1 MTNEQRKKN
10 CSTLNDLCSTVK
22 DLDDRLVSEHTDRV
36 NTELQLQLDF
46 DSKVTQ
52 NTNQL
57 RNELSQEI
65 ETVNTNIKTE
75 VNKAIASVVDEA
87 PESFDTL
94 KEAADWIQT
103 HGAEA
108 AAMQSAITNLENNL
122 TQEALDRTA
131 QLSSK
136 QDQLSSIQLRH
147 SNDFI
152 NINCNNIQTKQYFK
166 IAETGYRTDSY
177 DTFQLMGFVSSVTG
191 NNERNYIAVSFV
203 DRNSDYHSI
212 SGVLQKPCKDW
223 DVEVHKNEKGDRR
236 EIYFVTSN
244 AWVSFNGY
252 CVNYTNNG
260 TIILNNLSTATTPT
274 GTLIGKLSES
284 TELQIMSSK
293 AENKDKLNVKL
304 ISMVDLGFTKDSVVS
319 VTDFVTTLYNKFGT
333 YRGDL
338 TVLYSDAHRAYV
350 SVDGTNT
357 NKIPING
364 GVMHVYLNNVNAVWT
379 GHLIEYTCI
388 EDNTSYIIECTRD
401 GSETGWGRIRLRAL
415 ATTAQLGGKVDKRV
429 KFFTGKR
436 SGRYVKII
444 SIPISSGTVAFANL
458 TLSIFAQS
466 PNCSYPVGTVNTCLS
481 SGATANGFSINGFST
496 IPLSSTDTLNP
507 RILVEKT
514 SSTYNLYV
522 DSVYNYLGIVVLEND
537 VRGGIRSD
545 FEESSSLSGT
555 IIFDSTTDAQIKYLG

>member
-1 MTNEQRKKN
+1 MTNEQKKN
-10 CSTLNDLCSTVK
+10 CSTLNDLCNTVK
-22 DLDDRLVSEHTDRV
+22 SLDDRLVSEHTDRV

-65 ETVNTNIKTE
+65 EAVNSNIKTE

-103 HGAEA
+103 HGTEA

-122 TQEALDRTA
+122 TQEVLDRTT
-131 QLSSK
+131 QLSKK

-152 NINCNNIQTKQYFK
+152 NINSNNVQAKQCFK
-166 IAETGYRTDSY
+166 IAETEYRSGSF
-177 DTFQLMGFVSSVTG
+177 DTFQLMGFASSVTG
-191 NNERNYIAVSFV
+191 NNERNYIAVNFV
-203 DRNSDYHSI
+203 NRNSDYHSM

-223 DVEVHKNEKGDRR
+223 DIEVYKNENGDKR

-260 TIILNNLSTATTPT
+260 TIVLTNLPTATTPT

-284 TELQIMSSK
+284 TELQIVSK
-293 AENKDKLNVKL
+293 NNDKLNVKS
-304 ISMVDLGFTKDSVVS
+304 ISMVDLGFTKDSTVS
-319 VTDFVTTLYNKFGT
+319 VTDFVTALYNKFGT

-338 TVLYSDAHRAYV
+338 TVYYRDEHRAYL
-350 SVDGTNT
+350 SIDGTET

-364 GVMHVYLNNVNAVWT
+364 GFMHVWINNISTVWT
-379 GHLIEYTCI
+379 GHLIEYTCM
-388 EDNTSYIIECTRD
+388 ETNTSYIIECIRN
-401 GSETGWGRIRLRAL
+401 GSETGWGRVRLETL
-415 ATTAQLGGKVDKRV
+415 ATAAQLSSKVDKRT

-436 SGRYVKII
+436 SGRYVKIT
-444 SIPISSGTVAFANL
+444 SIPISSGTVCFANL

-466 PNCSYPVGTVNTCLS
+466 PNCSYPVGTVNICLS
-481 SGATANGFSINGFST
+481 SGATANGFNINGFST

-522 DSVYNYLGIVVLEND
+522 DSAYNYLGIVVLEND
-537 VRGGIRSD
+537 VRGCTRSD

-555 IIFDSTTDAQIKYLG
+555 IIFDSTTDAQIKYLS